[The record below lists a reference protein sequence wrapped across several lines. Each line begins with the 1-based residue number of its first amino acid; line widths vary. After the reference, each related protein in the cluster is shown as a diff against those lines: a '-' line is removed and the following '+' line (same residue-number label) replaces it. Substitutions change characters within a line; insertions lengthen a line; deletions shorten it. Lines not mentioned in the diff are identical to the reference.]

1 MEVANARAS
10 IELCGNVLRYA
21 ELERHGARYR
31 LLRLGRHDFEVDLV
45 EAIHRG
51 TRSEHW
57 QALTEVLGD
66 LFDTSAASR
75 LAVTLHP
82 PAAHSFFTALPA
94 TLQGPERARHLRRE
108 AGVLMQSDAP
118 RPLRL
123 TADRI
128 YSEEEGGETI
138 EWLHVL
144 ALEEDVQ
151 ERIDLLVGAL
161 PFETYR
167 LMLSTHAVAS
177 VIGQVERREGA
188 EGRRGPYTLAVGW
201 YPSHAEYVL
210 WRDGQWRFG
219 RYVDAPAPSDIAYY
233 AAALLQRLQVEPAVV
248 GRLFTYGE
256 AETTEPFDPLA
267 TALRLTP
274 EPLRP
279 SQLVRL
285 DADAVDFRIDAA
297 SLTPCVGAA
306 L

>member
-1 MEVANARAS
+1 MEVASARAS

-31 LLRLGRHDFEVDLV
+31 LVRLGRHDFDTDLV
-45 EAIHRG
+45 DAIHHG
-51 TRSEHW
+51 TRAEHW
-57 QALTEVLGD
+57 KALAEVLGD
-66 LFDTSAASR
+66 LFDTPSASR
-75 LAVTLHP
+75 LTVTLHP
-82 PAAHSFFTALPA
+82 PATHSFFTALPVA
-94 TLQGPERARHLRRE
+94 LQGHERAQHLRRE
-108 AGVLMQSDAP
+108 VGVLMQSDTP

-123 TADRI
+123 TADPV
-128 YSEEEGGETI
+128 YTEEEGDETV

-144 ALEEDVQ
+144 ALEEEAQ

-161 PFETYR
+161 PFESYR

-177 VIGQVERREGA
+177 VVGHVERREGA
-188 EGRRGPYTLAVGW
+188 GDRRGPYTLAVGW
-201 YPSHAEYVL
+201 YPSHTEYVL
-210 WRDGQWRFG
+210 CCDGQWRFG
-219 RYVDAPAPSDIAYY
+219 RHMDALAPEDTAYY
-233 AAALLQRLQVEPAVV
+233 AAALLQRLQVDPAAV

-256 AETTEPFDPLA
+256 AEAAEPFDPLA
-267 TALRLTP
+267 SALRLTP

-285 DADAVDFRIDAA
+285 DADAVDLRVDAA